1 MCGGT
6 SETVLAEEE
15 RSPGPAL
22 GDCWEGGPESQ
33 ARGGGTGVRACGR
46 SLATNLV
53 GKNGE
58 REGIP
63 VTVGLPGGMYFY

>member
-33 ARGGGTGVRACGR
+33 ARGGELEFERAEDPR
-46 SLATNLV
+46 LLIWW
-53 GKNGE
+53 GKWGE
-58 REGIP
+58 RRHP
-63 VTVGLPGGMYFY
+63 CYHRVPRWNVP

>member
-33 ARGGGTGVRACGR
+33 ARGGGNWSSSVR
-46 SLATNLV
+46 
-53 GKNGE
+53 K
-58 REGIP
+58 IP
-63 VTVGLPGGMYFY
+63 GY